1 MKMLKKLAATAVALA
16 AMAGVAQADVIV
28 PADETLLGT
37 PTTLG
42 GGPAVMASTSGC
54 ADSGFCTLTEL
65 LSGGSISAGGLT
77 FGGFSLDND
86 PLDGYSQWDTDNVI
100 VQVFDFGGVLML
112 DYDFAPNG
120 FGDLGSLATLLAD
133 FGTGLI
139 DLSYQVV
146 GDGTVDVVAAW
157 LYDLAGAGTSN
168 ANYELQ
174 ADMLIESGGSEL
186 AYLYQYLLLENNSVV
201 ESDVND
207 FAGFA
212 GVDSLSITN
221 SLSHLSSQG
230 LNLIY
235 YVDQVF
241 FTEVREVPVPAPMTL
256 GLLGLG
262 LLAFAAQRQKRQLPN

>member
-16 AMAGVAQADVIV
+16 AMVSVAHADVIV
-28 PADETLLGT
+28 PADETVLGT
-37 PTTLG
+37 PTSLG
-42 GGPAVMASTSGC
+42 GGPAVQAATSGC

-77 FGGFSLDND
+77 FGGFSLNND
-86 PLDGYSQWDTDNVI
+86 PLGEGYGQWDTDNVI
-100 VQVFDFGGVLML
+100 VQVFDFGGILML

-133 FGTGLI
+133 FGTGLV
-139 DLSYQVV
+139 DLNYQVD

-157 LYDLAGAGTSN
+157 LYDLAGAGTSD

-174 ADMLIESGGSEL
+174 ADMLIESGGNEL
-186 AYLYQYLLLENNSVV
+186 AYLYQYQLLENNSVV

-221 SLSHLSSQG
+221 SLSHLSAQG
-230 LNLIY
+230 LNLLY

-241 FTEVREVPVPAPMTL
+241 FTEVRAVPEPMTI

-262 LLAFAAQRQKRQLPN
+262 LLAFASQRQKRKLSN